1 MAENG
6 LFLRKQESEFD
17 RDEDSLPAVWM
28 SGVKSRKT
36 IKMIG
41 AQIEIAVAKLKVATN
56 AEKVDLKTDF
66 L

>member
-1 MAENG
+1 
-6 LFLRKQESEFD
+6 
-17 RDEDSLPAVWM
+17 M

-41 AQIEIAVAKLKVATN
+41 AQIEIAVAKLKVTTN
-56 AEKVDLKTDF
+56 AEKVDLKKDF